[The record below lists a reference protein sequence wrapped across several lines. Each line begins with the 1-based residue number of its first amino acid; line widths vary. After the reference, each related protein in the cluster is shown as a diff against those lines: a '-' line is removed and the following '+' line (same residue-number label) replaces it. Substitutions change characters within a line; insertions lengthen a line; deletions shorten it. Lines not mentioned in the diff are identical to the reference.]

1 MALVWCTLCGTPMD
15 VNDPHDNCP
24 TCLGIKHLREALTD
38 PCLHCSQLSIQQ
50 RQARLAGLEGE
61 TDCLLSNT
69 ATKKSTN
76 TAKRKAVS
84 HAPQKTKMPKR
95 SGALTR
101 RVDALSDNVT
111 QIRELL
117 LSMQPQLQ
125 PQPIQSVQPQPQ
137 AHTSQHDS
145 HSSDE
150 APLPASQ
157 LDPFTQTLQ
166 RDDDTLSL
174 AATDTL
180 FPMDMGDFSL
190 PEDITNFDSSA
201 TESGRESDDGT
212 EASGINV
219 TLPGTIRMALSKLNI
234 EPLSRATMQTNRL
247 CRLPM
252 QSNDLAI
259 PPCDDFIKMFTEA
272 LKEAGTSRMDR
283 ATRLLAAMAE
293 PSATGLGPMPP
304 VEPAVVSLVVSPDEA
319 LRTDPRC
326 PSPECRRTDNLV
338 CRAYNTQAT
347 MGRVLNTMAH
357 VLLALQTTIQ
367 PSSDA
372 AMSELVDTA
381 LQGIGALAKQC
392 GKSMG
397 LLLQARRQIWVAQ
410 SPLPDAAR
418 NVLRQLPLAPGQ
430 LFGPAA
436 QEALNRRQLASETR
450 SQHVKPRA
458 AFKKPQPVPQPAFR
472 GNPTYRR
479 HSLPSFQQPQ
489 RRYAEHGFTPHS
501 ARGRPSSS
509 FPRQGRAAQ
518 GRPPKATHHTQMRD

>member
-1 MALVWCTLCGTPMD
+1 MD

-24 TCLGIKHLREALTD
+24 ACLGIKHLREALTD
-38 PCLHCSQLSIQQ
+38 PCIHCSQLPIQQ
-50 RQARLAGLEGE
+50 RQARLAHLEGE
-61 TDCLLSNT
+61 ADCLLSST
-69 ATKKSTN
+69 ATEKPTH
-76 TAKRKAVS
+76 TAKRKSVLK
-84 HAPQKTKMPKR
+84 APQKTKKPKR
-95 SGALTR
+95 SGALER
-101 RVDALSDNVT
+101 RVDVLSDSVT

-117 LSMQPQLQ
+117 LGMQPQLQ
-125 PQPIQSVQPQPQ
+125 PQPMPLSVEPQPQ
-137 AHTSQHDS
+137 AHLSQNDFH
-145 HSSDE
+145 SDE
-150 APLPASQ
+150 EASLPASQ
-157 LDPFTQTLQ
+157 PDPFIQPLQ
-166 RDDDTLSL
+166 RDDDILSL
-174 AATDTL
+174 AATATL
-180 FPMDMGDFSL
+180 FPMDMGDFSQ
-190 PEDITNFDSSA
+190 PEDITNLDSSA

-212 EASGINV
+212 EASGINH
-219 TLPGTIRMALSKLNI
+219 TLSGAIRMALSKLNM

-252 QSNDLAI
+252 QSNDLTI

-272 LKEAGTSRMDR
+272 LKEANTSRMDR
-283 ATRLLAAMAE
+283 ATRLFAAMAE
-293 PSATGLGPMPP
+293 PSAAGLGPMPP

-338 CRAYNTQAT
+338 CWAYNTQAT

-372 AMSELVDTA
+372 AMSDLVDTA

-450 SQHVKPRA
+450 YQHVKPHT
-458 AFKKPQPVPQPAFR
+458 AFKKPQSLPQPAFR

-479 HSLPSFQQPQ
+479 QPVPSFRQPPRRQAEHSLTARSV
-489 RRYAEHGFTPHS
+489 
-501 ARGRPSSS
+501 RGRPSSA
-509 FPRQGRAAQ
+509 FPRQGRPGQ
-518 GRPPKATHHTQMRD
+518 NRPPKATHHAQMQD